1 MYMHNYLKNNYCPYL
16 EILLKKSILWEKR
29 ERDKDVKKKYFL
41 FQWKITMNSKQI
53 SFKS

>member
-1 MYMHNYLKNNYCPYL
+1 VK
-16 EILLKKSILWEKR
+16 KR
-29 ERDKDVKKKYFL
+29 ERDKDVKKRERDKDVKKRERDKDVKKQYFL